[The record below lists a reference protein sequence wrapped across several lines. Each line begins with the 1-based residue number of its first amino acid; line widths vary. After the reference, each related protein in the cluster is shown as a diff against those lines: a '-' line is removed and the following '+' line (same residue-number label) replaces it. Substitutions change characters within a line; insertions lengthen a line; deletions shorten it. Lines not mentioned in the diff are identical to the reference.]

1 MNSIQ
6 DIKHT
11 LYINLESRP
20 DRKAHVEQQFDALGI
35 KCERFN
41 AIKLPNGALGCSMSH
56 LKCLELAKQNGWP
69 HLLIVEDDIL
79 FTNPSLFINQLNYF
93 LSRHKTFDV
102 VLIAGNNVPPYMPVD
117 DSCVKVAK
125 CQTTTGYL
133 VQAHY
138 FDTLIQNYR
147 EGMKNLMKY
156 PDNHRFFAIDKYWFK
171 LQEKDYWYLIVPL
184 TVIQREDYSDIEK
197 KNTNYGRLML
207 DLDKKEFFK
216 NQIQKQLKEQLK
228 EQARPK
234 LNLFNP

>member
-6 DIKHT
+6 DIKHA

-41 AIKLPNGALGCSMSH
+41 AVKLLNGALGCTMSH
-56 LKCLELAKQNGWP
+56 LKCLEMAKQNGWP

-79 FTNPSLFINQLNYF
+79 FTNPSLFTNQFNYF
-93 LSRHKTFDV
+93 LSRHETFDV
-102 VLIAGNNVPPYMPVD
+102 VLIAGNNVPPYIPVD

-147 EGMKNLMKY
+147 EGMTNLMKY

-171 LQEKDYWYLIVPL
+171 LQERDNWYLIVPL

-197 KNTNYGRLML
+197 KNTNYGWLML
-207 DLDKKEFFK
+207 DLDKKEFFR
-216 NQIQKQLKEQLK
+216 NQIQKQLK

-234 LNLFNP
+234 LNLFGL

>member
-20 DRKAHVEQQFDALGI
+20 DRKAHVEEQLNVLGI
-35 KCERFN
+35 KCERFK

-56 LKCLELAKQNGWP
+56 LKCLEMAKQNGWP
-69 HLLIVEDDIL
+69 HVLIVEDDIL
-79 FTNPSLFINQLNYF
+79 FTNPEIFVNQLNYF
-93 LSRHKTFDV
+93 LSRHDTFDV
-102 VLIAGNNVPPYMPVD
+102 VLIAGNNVPPYIQVD
-117 DSCVKVAK
+117 DSCVKVKK

-147 EGMKNLMKY
+147 EGIKNLIKH
-156 PDNHRFFAIDKYWFK
+156 PDSHRFFAIDKYWFK
-171 LQEKDYWYLIVPL
+171 LQETGNWYLIVPL

-207 DLDKKEFFK
+207 DLDKKELFK
-216 NQIQKQLKEQLK
+216 NQIQKQLK

-234 LNLFNP
+234 LNLFGL